1 MPLPQVEPV
10 PRDVGLRPLV
20 VRQLIRAMFTHRLAA
35 GDRLVVNKLAAQLGA
50 SSTPVREALLELNTL
65 GLVDLI
71 PNRGAVC
78 LPFGAQQLHEIYLV
92 RRVLEVEAT
101 RRAARVLAHGDATR
115 KRLGEIRTL
124 LEALLEGDDSVQGW
138 LEEAVRVDVA
148 LHDLI
153 AEHCESPRLCHEID
167 RYKELMVCV
176 REMVGNE
183 RSVQQIAM
191 EEHVA
196 IVDHLLAGR
205 TDPAA
210 DAMRRHLEHT
220 ADLVAALLFP
230 EDAAGRSGLALVE

>member
-1 MPLPQVEPV
+1 
-10 PRDVGLRPLV
+10 
-20 VRQLIRAMFTHRLAA
+20 MFTHRLAA

-78 LPFGAQQLHEIYLV
+78 LPFGAEQLREMYLV

-101 RRAARVLAHGDATR
+101 RRAAVVLARGDAHR
-115 KRLGEIRTL
+115 RRLQEIRTM

-138 LEEAVRVDVA
+138 IQEAVRVDVA

-153 AEHCESPRLCHEID
+153 AENCDSPRLCHEID

-176 REMVGNE
+176 RESVGNE

-191 EEHVA
+191 EEHLA

-205 TDPAA
+205 TGAAA
-210 DAMRRHLEHT
+210 DAMSHHLEHT

-230 EDAAGRSGLALVE
+230 EETAARAGLAVAT

>member
-1 MPLPQVEPV
+1 MPHIEPLP
-10 PRDVGLRPLV
+10 RDTGLRPLV
-20 VRQLIRAMFTHRLAA
+20 VRQLIRAMFTQRLVA
-35 GDRLVVNKLAAQLGA
+35 GDRLVVSKLATQLGA
-50 SSTPVREALLELNTL
+50 SSTPVREALLELSTL

-78 LPFGAQQLHEIYLV
+78 LSFGAEELREMYLV

-101 RRAARVLAHGDATR
+101 RRAAGKFAAADAPCASLR
-115 KRLGEIRTL
+115 DIHSTL
-124 LEALLEGDDSVQGW
+124 CSLLQSNDTVVGW

-153 AEHCESPRLCHEID
+153 SESCGSPRLCHEIS

-176 REMVGNE
+176 RETVGNE

-191 EEHVA
+191 KEHVT
-196 IVDHLLAGR
+196 IVDQLLAGQA
-205 TDPAA
+205 DQAA
-210 DAMRRHLEHT
+210 DAMHRHLEHT

-230 EDAAGRSGLALVE
+230 AKP